1 MSKKINSKKFKLY
14 EYQEEWIKT
23 LVGGL
28 GMGGLD
34 GGGVGGLKDKTLLL
48 GDMLEF
54 QKLWNID
61 EK

>member
-1 MSKKINSKKFKLY
+1 
-14 EYQEEWIKT
+14 
-23 LVGGL
+23 
-28 GMGGLD
+28 MGG
-34 GGGVGGLKDKTLLL
+34 GEVGGLKDKTLLL